1 MLLREA
7 EDIGLRS
14 RELGR
19 DGNLLFARQRE
30 GGKFPLDRFDMHSR
44 SDA

>member
-7 EDIGLRS
+7 QDIGLRS
-14 RELGR
+14 GELGR
-19 DGNLLFARQRE
+19 DGNLLLVRKRE
-30 GGKFPLDRFDMHSR
+30 GGKFPLDRFDMRSR